1 MNDGRL
7 TEKQRRFVD
16 YYIQSGNAA
25 EAARRAGY
33 AKRHSNRIGAENLS
47 KLDIATAIEERLKE
61 MESERVATAQEALE
75 HLTAVLRGEVQET
88 IVTPSG
94 KKFVVPVRES
104 DRLRAAENLLKVYGA
119 FKDKLDVKMSGAD
132 LFVATLEK
140 ISTKLED
147 NKRGDDMCSNG

>member
-1 MNDGRL
+1 M
-7 TEKQRRFVD
+7 TERQSRFVD
-16 YYIQSGNAA
+16 FYIQSANASD
-25 EAARRAGY
+25 AARRAGY
-33 AKRHSNRIGAENLS
+33 SKRTDYSIGERLLRNVEVQA
-47 KLDIATAIEERLKE
+47 AIKERLKE
-61 MESERVATAQEALE
+61 MESERVATTQEALE